1 MDLTIPNT
9 FDNFKQRM
17 LQRGM
22 ETCSTTEYKGFEIFL
37 RAYPLSGIYYRIF
50 KVEPDGKRKKVRGR
64 AYNFKLPE
72 LLLQEAKDYIDNN
85 LKPHANGK

>member
-1 MDLTIPNT
+1 MEYSIPNS

-22 ETCSTTEYKGFEIFL
+22 ETSSTTEYKGFEIFL

-50 KVEPDGKRKKVRGR
+50 KVDNGQRKKIRGR

-72 LLLQEAKDYIDNN
+72 LLLQEAKDYIDETFN
-85 LKPHANGK
+85 K